1 MNICLYRCFRASR
14 CVLRKDLL
22 PPLPENQ
29 GFYEN
34 SVLYSVNENILN
46 NLNTEWYSLKH
57 INWNKI
63 PLKKKIEFKEIIKN
77 AIIDQFGNRTTIGI
91 KDPRMAILLPI
102 YHECLSELEY
112 DIKFLN
118 INRDCMAV
126 AKSLKREIDLA

>member
-1 MNICLYRCFRASR
+1 MVFFKTYKL
-14 CVLRKDLL
+14 
-22 PPLPENQ
+22 
-29 GFYEN
+29 
-34 SVLYSVNENILN
+34 
-46 NLNTEWYSLKH
+46 
-57 INWNKI
+57 NKI

-118 INRDCMAV
+118 INRLYAV
-126 AKSLKREIDLA
+126 AKSLKKK